1 MTERS
6 AHDDALMDEIEAARR
21 DGVDLDAELSAV
33 HSRLVRI
40 DTTPA
45 QLARASERC
54 LHSSARLAELGR
66 HLAQAAE
73 RGTASGEGT
82 S

>member
-6 AHDDALMDEIEAARR
+6 AHDDALMDEIDAARR
-21 DGVDLDAELSAV
+21 DSVDLDAELSFLR
-33 HSRLVRI
+33 SRLLRI
-40 DTTPA
+40 DTTPS

-54 LHSSARLAELGR
+54 LRSSALLAELGR

-73 RGTASGEGT
+73 RGTALGEGT